1 MPKSDGDGDAEGNR
15 ATTAVEVILTSSVPE
30 EHLQQ
35 QQQEHRKEQQQQL
48 QEYSQ
53 PLQHQLEVIEEIGG
67 KKDFT
72 WLLLINDVKHPY
84 IYSNNCI
91 CFAVCPTQT
100 PTRTR
105 GTPQDVGGDYGGVYI
120 PSACVAGQGVLYSA
134 GERQQPA
141 QGEQGWCSVSVRYE
155 IKQDGNIH
163 DNDKWERK

>member
-1 MPKSDGDGDAEGNR
+1 MSEKPHSTSGMPKSDGDGDAEGNR

-72 WLLLINDVKHPY
+72 
-84 IYSNNCI
+84 
-91 CFAVCPTQT
+91 
-100 PTRTR
+100 
-105 GTPQDVGGDYGGVYI
+105 
-120 PSACVAGQGVLYSA
+120 
-134 GERQQPA
+134 
-141 QGEQGWCSVSVRYE
+141 
-155 IKQDGNIH
+155 
-163 DNDKWERK
+163 